1 MPVLAGPRHQVIP
14 EPSGPGVSAQ
24 TGSTVLSKP
33 LHSSLRPVSLG
44 SHPSQS
50 LSLKSGCLGVA
61 VSLRKPVILLK
72 TSDSISFL
80 PVCTHGHTREQT
92 GSALKGGSKLGGL
105 GAEPCSHLE
114 AQLERKGSRGGLLTP
129 QANWSTESIYPGR
142 KCRSCWKSPK
152 TLETSSQRILGT
164 AGIQDVGW
172 NNTYGTG

>member
-1 MPVLAGPRHQVIP
+1 MQHFNIKLASFPHEPRAQTEFIQHLSSSYYFMPVLAGPRHQVIP

-50 LSLKSGCLGVA
+50 LSLKSGCLGAA

-92 GSALKGGSKLGGL
+92 GTALKGGSKLGGL

-129 QANWSTESIYPGR
+129 
-142 KCRSCWKSPK
+142 
-152 TLETSSQRILGT
+152 TSQLVNREHLPRT
-164 AGIQDVGW
+164 
-172 NNTYGTG
+172 